1 VRPALFAK
9 LTWLEAKLF
18 LREPLAVGFTIAYPL
33 VVMFVIAGVF
43 NRPREEIRGV
53 GGAEYYVVSNIAVVI
68 AAMGLIAL
76 PPHAASYF
84 ERGVIRRLRAS
95 SVPATAVILAQ
106 AAVCF
111 GVAIAATVVLLGA
124 ARPASP
130 YPVPQSVPG
139 VVLGFVVG
147 LISFLALGLLI
158 AALFPT
164 TRSAQSVG
172 LVLFFPLYLI
182 SGAAPPLSVLPSAM
196 RLVADFDPLNY
207 AVRALQ
213 DPWFGYGVTVSNL
226 VVLAAIGVVSGV
238 EPCSSS
244 GAADA
249 ASALSVLLRD
259 FAEPVGN
266 PGSRT
271 SVAAA
276 LRFPGDEPINRWRR
290 IGAVGRRGTG

>member
-1 VRPALFAK
+1 
-9 LTWLEAKLF
+9 
-18 LREPLAVGFTIAYPL
+18 
-33 VVMFVIAGVF
+33 M
-43 NRPREEIRGV
+43 
-53 GGAEYYVVSNIAVVI
+53 
-68 AAMGLIAL
+68 
-76 PPHAASYF
+76 
-84 ERGVIRRLRAS
+84 
-95 SVPATAVILAQ
+95 
-106 AAVCF
+106 
-111 GVAIAATVVLLGA
+111 
-124 ARPASP
+124 
-130 YPVPQSVPG
+130 
-139 VVLGFVVG
+139 VG

-172 LVLFFPLYLI
+172 LVLLYLI

-196 RLVADFDPLNY
+196 RPVADFDPLNY

-238 EPCSSS
+238 GPCSSS

-249 ASALSVLLRD
+249 ASALSLLLRD